1 MTYIKN
7 ADKSKFIDEYNNLMK
22 GFTPL
27 NEKVASGFKWI
38 KATDRFEKYSKLKE
52 LQNTI
57 TTSNTTF
64 KP

>member
-1 MTYIKN
+1 MKSMKN
-7 ADKSKFIDEYNNLMK
+7 SDNSKFIDEYNNLMK

-27 NEKVASGFKWI
+27 NEKVASGFKWN
-38 KATDRFEKYSKLKE
+38 KSTDKFEKYSKLKE

-57 TTSNTTF
+57 ATSNTTF

>member
-1 MTYIKN
+1 MNSMKN
-7 ADKSKFIDEYNNLMK
+7 ADKSKFIEEYNNLMK
-22 GFTPL
+22 GFKPL

-38 KATDRFEKYSKLKE
+38 KTTDRFEKYSKLKE